1 MQEPSPYAAPN
12 AVVDLPP
19 PIDELRPGGRGE
31 RLGAVILDT
40 IIQVFAS
47 LLIVVPVVMLT
58 GVWRTF
64 IDMVMRGEQMP
75 LALGFGLSF
84 GGFVLFL
91 LVQGYPLSN
100 TGQTWGKR
108 LLKLRIVD
116 LEGRKPAFGRLI
128 GLRYATGWAIGLVPI
143 IGPIY
148 SIVDVLFIFRDDR
161 RCIHDHI
168 AGTRVVVA
176 D

>member
-1 MQEPSPYAAPN
+1 
-12 AVVDLPP
+12 V
-19 PIDELRPGGRGE
+19 
-31 RLGAVILDT
+31 
-40 IIQVFAS
+40 AS
-47 LLIVVPVVMLT
+47 CCSC
-58 GVWRTF
+58 WW
-64 IDMVMRGEQMP
+64 
-75 LALGFGLSF
+75 
-84 GGFVLFL
+84 
-91 LVQGYPLSN
+91 QGYPLSN
-100 TGQTWGKR
+100 NPARPGASACSSCASST
-108 LLKLRIVD
+108 

-128 GLRYATGWAIGLVPI
+128 GLRIRDCWAIGLVPI